1 MAKLSSVRNTL
12 EEEYVRNNVFA
23 NLVAISVKLKSNN
36 NFKPM

>member
-23 NLVAISVKLKSNN
+23 NLVAISVKPKSNN
-36 NFKPM
+36 NYKPV